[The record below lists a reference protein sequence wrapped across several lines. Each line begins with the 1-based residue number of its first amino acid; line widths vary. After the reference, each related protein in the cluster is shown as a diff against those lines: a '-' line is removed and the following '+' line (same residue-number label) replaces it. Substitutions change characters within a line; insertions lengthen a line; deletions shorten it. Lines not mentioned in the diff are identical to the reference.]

1 MNRLAENVLPV
12 RAANDDR
19 YPVQFDHCFKRIAY
33 DTAVEARW
41 DTVVEPPFYVHASL
55 DVIQRA
61 VEALTGM
68 AEAPSVARALNR
80 QSLAYRRA
88 T

>member
-1 MNRLAENVLPV
+1 
-12 RAANDDR
+12 
-19 YPVQFDHCFKRIAY
+19 
-33 DTAVEARW
+33 VEARW